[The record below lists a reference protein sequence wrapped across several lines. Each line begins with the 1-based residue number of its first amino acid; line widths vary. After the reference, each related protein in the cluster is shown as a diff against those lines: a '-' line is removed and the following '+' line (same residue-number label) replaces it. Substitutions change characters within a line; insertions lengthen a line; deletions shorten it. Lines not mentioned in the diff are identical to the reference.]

1 MNANSTYRLAAAGR
15 EAAEDKRLSLLESI
29 FDPTSRRRRSLVKP
43 GWRCLEIGAGRG
55 SMAVWLA
62 QQVGE
67 KGQVV
72 ATDLDVTYLERL
84 HLPNLDVR
92 RHNILEDPIE
102 TLGLGSFD
110 MVSLRLV
117 LFWLVDRQEEA
128 IRRIVQCVRPGGWLV
143 DEDGDWGTRQSISS
157 YVRALPT
164 SLEERRVVGCSGI
177 RPRIWTEAPGV
188 VRALRPTG
196 HSARSEH

>member
-1 MNANSTYRLAAAGR
+1 MGEPSKNANPTYRLAAAGR
-15 EAAEDKRLSLLESI
+15 EVAEDERLSLLESI

-92 RHNILEDPIE
+92 RHNILEDSIE
-102 TLGLGSFD
+102 TRSWTVKRRPFGASCNA
-110 MVSLRLV
+110 S
-117 LFWLVDRQEEA
+117 DR
-128 IRRIVQCVRPGGWLV
+128 
-143 DEDGDWGTRQSISS
+143 EDGSLMKTEIGAPSYQSIHSILCTSVTNKSGKKASGGLLADTTPNLDGSS
-157 YVRALPT
+157 RCCSSVAAYETSGTKRALK
-164 SLEERRVVGCSGI
+164 C
-177 RPRIWTEAPGV
+177 
-188 VRALRPTG
+188 
-196 HSARSEH
+196 

>member
-1 MNANSTYRLAAAGR
+1 
-15 EAAEDKRLSLLESI
+15 
-29 FDPTSRRRRSLVKP
+29 
-43 GWRCLEIGAGRG
+43 
-55 SMAVWLA
+55 MAVWLA

-92 RHNILEDPIE
+92 RHNILEDSIE
-102 TLGLGSFD
+102 TLGPGSFD

-128 IRRIVQCVRPGGWLV
+128 IRRIVQCV
-143 DEDGDWGTRQSISS
+143 
-157 YVRALPT
+157 
-164 SLEERRVVGCSGI
+164 
-177 RPRIWTEAPGV
+177 
-188 VRALRPTG
+188 
-196 HSARSEH
+196 